1 MKSAMVSGFKRKFTL
16 TAYIGALVFSK
27 PTLNERSLACNKC
40 SDTFRLQ
47 SFTYALMYTLLP
59 ITQEMERIMARNF
72 DIAVF
77 EGDGI
82 GPEIMAPTVAILQAI
97 ADLSPDYALSFT
109 AHPAGAAHYAKTGE
123 SLPAASLDAAGKADA
138 ILLSAMGLPDVRYG
152 DGTEISPQI
161 DLRKAFNL
169 FAGVRPVRVGP
180 GPLSP
185 LKIPEGREIDFV
197 LIRESTEGLFY
208 TQGTGEVTENEA
220 RETLRITRDVSEKL
234 FRFAFDLAQSR
245 KAAGRGPGRVTCVDK
260 ANVFRAFAFFR
271 GIFDQEAKAWPDL
284 IADHAYVDAT
294 ALWMVQKPW
303 DFDVMV
309 TENMFGDIL
318 SDLGAGLMG
327 GLGVAPSADI
337 GLDQAVFQPCHGS
350 APDIAG
356 QGKANPMAMILSGA
370 MMLEWLGLRHDV
382 PALGADGQKLRA
394 AVERVIADGTGLTAD
409 LGGSATTAQA
419 AAAVMAAR

>member
-1 MKSAMVSGFKRKFTL
+1 MAQDFK
-16 TAYIGALVFSK
+16 
-27 PTLNERSLACNKC
+27 
-40 SDTFRLQ
+40 
-47 SFTYALMYTLLP
+47 
-59 ITQEMERIMARNF
+59 
-72 DIAVF
+72 IAVF
-77 EGDGI
+77 DGDGI
-82 GPEIMAPTVAILQAI
+82 GPEIMAPTVAILRHM
-97 ADLSPDYALSFT
+97 ADASAQYGMTFT
-109 AHPAGAAHYAKTGE
+109 SHPAGAAHYAKTGE
-123 SLPAASLDAAGKADA
+123 SLPKASLDAAGVADA
-138 ILLSAMGLPDVRYG
+138 ILLSAMGLPDVRYD

-169 FAGVRPVRVGP
+169 FAGVRPVRVAAGQN
-180 GPLSP
+180 SP

-208 TQGTGEVTENEA
+208 SQGTGDVTETDA

-234 FRFAFDLAQSR
+234 FQFAFELAQGR
-245 KAAGRGPGRVTCVDK
+245 QAQGRGQGRVTCVDK

-271 GIFDQEAKAWPDL
+271 GIFDETAKRFPDL
-284 IADHAYVDAT
+284 AADHAYVDAT

-337 GLDQAVFQPCHGS
+337 GLEQAVFQPCHGS

-370 MMLEWLGLRHDV
+370 MMLEWLGTKHENA
-382 PALGADGQKLRA
+382 ALIADGQRLRA
-394 AVERVIADGTGLTAD
+394 AVEQVVTAGDTLTAD
-409 LGGSATTAQA
+409 LGGTATTAETGG
-419 AAAVMAAR
+419 AVMRALNP